1 MDALRGYLLSVIAAA
16 LICGCVSSLV
26 GNKGSISN
34 ISKLLC
40 GLFLAITVIKPITD
54 VRIEDMKTFT
64 ASIEADADTAV
75 ASGENIA
82 TEEMKRI
89 IKDEVEAYIINK
101 AKQLQTDLEVEV
113 VLDGIVPATVRVSGD
128 FSPYVKSSI
137 ANSIAR
143 DLDIP
148 QEEQIWNRRQ

>member
-1 MDALRGYLLSVIAAA
+1 MDALCGYLLSVIAAA

-40 GLFLAITVIKPITD
+40 GLFLAITAMKPITD

-64 ASIEADADTAV
+64 ASIEADADAAV

-82 TEEMKRI
+82 TEEMMRI

-113 VLDGIVPATVRVSGD
+113 VLDGIVPAAVRVSGD

>member
-1 MDALRGYLLSVIAAA
+1 MDALRGYLLSVTAAA

-54 VRIEDMKTFT
+54 VRIEDMKTFA
-64 ASIEADADTAV
+64 ASIEVDADAAV
-75 ASGENIA
+75 ANGENIA
-82 TEEMKRI
+82 AEEMKRI
-89 IKDEVEAYIINK
+89 IKDKMEAYIINK
-101 AKQLQTDLEVEV
+101 AKPLQTELDVEV
-113 VLDGIVPATVRVSGD
+113 IFDGIVPAAVKISGD
-128 FSPYVKSSI
+128 FSPYVKSCI
-137 ANSIAR
+137 ANSIAQ